1 MTTGDTRRGLVMEEE
16 LAMLA
21 VVRFA
26 TQQPPVAASMA
37 AEGWRRPLH
46 PRGSGTPASTASK
59 LPVAGTVTERPP

>member
-26 TQQPPVAASMA
+26 TQQPPVAA
-37 AEGWRRPLH
+37 RLI
-46 PRGSGTPASTASK
+46 
-59 LPVAGTVTERPP
+59 VAYLRNWCSVPHT